1 LHSAFSSSRRRR
13 GYTLVELFLT
23 LAVVMIILGMMINLS
38 KRVRSESAD
47 KATRQILSRL
57 TVLIA
62 QYNTTYGDYP
72 PIRAFIPERHRPTE
86 ESLQN
91 TALANNAD
99 LVRYLDLK
107 SLATKNK
114 NSDDPL
120 FSSLRQIDPKTTL
133 LEDPWGSPVVFM
145 RRQNPA
151 IGMAPGDAFFLLSAG
166 PDKLYLTREDNLY
179 SYEDSGAEMQKSE

>member
-1 LHSAFSSSRRRR
+1 LHSALASSRRR

-23 LAVVMIILGMMINLS
+23 LAVVMIVLGMMINLS

-47 KATRQILSRL
+47 KATRLMLSRL
-57 TVLIA
+57 TVLLA

-72 PIRAFIPERHRPTE
+72 PIAPFIPDGQHPTE
-86 ESLQN
+86 QSLQ
-91 TALANNAD
+91 AAAVANNAD
-99 LVRYLDLK
+99 LVRWLDLK
-107 SLATKNK
+107 SLASKNR

-120 FSSLRQIDPKTTL
+120 FTSLRQVDGKATL
-133 LEDPWGSPVVFM
+133 LEDPWGTPVVFM

-179 SYEDSGAEMQKSE
+179 SYEDNVTGNVE